1 MGEIIG
7 EDKWHQLQEEVD
19 LLGAGAEFD
28 LEVFDTS
35 LNGGAGDWRIL
46 VKGLQSN
53 SDGLVRYVVTE
64 PGRYRFHETQAPGGY
79 QLPDDPYSEEREV
92 VDGNT
97 DTIYFP
103 NMVNTLTARIQLH
116 KTDVEGEGLAGAV
129 FKVLSLR

>member
-1 MGEIIG
+1 M
-7 EDKWHQLQEEVD
+7 
-19 LLGAGAEFD
+19 
-28 LEVFDTS
+28 
-35 LNGGAGDWRIL
+35 
-46 VKGLQSN
+46 
-53 SDGLVRYVVTE
+53 
-64 PGRYRFHETQAPGGY
+64 
-79 QLPDDPYSEEREV
+79 